1 MPLFRVLRAALSVA
15 QAQQRRQNRFCNI
28 EPSLVTDSSEASK
41 DGREA
46 SDGRSDV
53 GAAWSA
59 TARAVPER
67 ASSRA
72 RAAGQPQEVARISND

>member
-1 MPLFRVLRAALSVA
+1 M
-15 QAQQRRQNRFCNI
+15 

-53 GAAWSA
+53 GAETMCNAPAERRAYTRRWLPRGVQSA
-59 TARAVPER
+59 GRAP
-67 ASSRA
+67 A
-72 RAAGQPQEVARISND
+72 

>member
-1 MPLFRVLRAALSVA
+1 MRPSVPRLRCCTPTLACG
-15 QAQQRRQNRFCNI
+15 FCKVCKI

-41 DGREA
+41 GGREA
-46 SDGRSDV
+46 SDDSSDV
-53 GAAWSA
+53 GRRLERRS
-59 TARAVPER
+59 RAVPER